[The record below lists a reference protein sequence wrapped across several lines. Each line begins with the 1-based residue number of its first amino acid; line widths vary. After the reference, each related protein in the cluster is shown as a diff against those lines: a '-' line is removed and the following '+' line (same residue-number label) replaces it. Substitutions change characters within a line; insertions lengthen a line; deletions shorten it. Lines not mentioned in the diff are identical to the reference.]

1 MDTLTHSIAA
11 EDPRGADLAL
21 LMERHEA
28 DCSAESPPESCHR
41 LNPAD
46 LARPA
51 IRFFVGRIDGQPV
64 SMGAVMDLGGGA
76 GELKSM
82 HVLAEWRG
90 RGLSR
95 QMLDLLL
102 AEARA
107 MGLRRVSL
115 ETGVQ
120 PIFRSARALY
130 TRAGFTECPPFGNYR
145 PDLASCFMTFD
156 LTKPSAR

>member
-1 MDTLTHSIAA
+1 MDTLTHSIAR

-21 LMERHEA
+21 LMDRHAA

-41 LNPAD
+41 MDPAD
-46 LARPA
+46 LARPDIA
-51 IRFFVGRIDGQPV
+51 FFVGRVDGVPV
-64 SMGAVMDLGGGA
+64 SMGAVMDLGRGE

-95 QMLDLLL
+95 QMLAHLL

-120 PIFRSARALY
+120 PIFAPARALY
-130 TRAGFTECPPFGNYR
+130 ARTGFTDCPPFAGYR
-145 PDLASCFMTFD
+145 PDPASCFMTLA
-156 LTKPSAR
+156 LT